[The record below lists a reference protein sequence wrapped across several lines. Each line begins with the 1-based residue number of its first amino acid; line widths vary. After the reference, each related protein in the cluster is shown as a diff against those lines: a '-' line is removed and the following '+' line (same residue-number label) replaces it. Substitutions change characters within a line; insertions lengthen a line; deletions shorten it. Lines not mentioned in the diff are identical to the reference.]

1 MTSIE
6 EKLDKLVEEGDQDGF
21 RRFVRELSSEERSK
35 LSKRAKKWFKK
46 ASHGSVGPRA
56 NNPNS
61 YGWTWDMGEG
71 GLTVATSAVLTI
83 CSGEDLSSIDF
94 PVSVSGFIDWDLLS
108 ELRPSGLEDI
118 GDVLL
123 ASSSN
128 FFPVVRKLMKL
139 GLCRKPV
146 GDAYLVA
153 LIGSPYMAHNP
164 DGKWRLLRDT
174 FLENPDMIEDIYRLF
189 EVEGNQENS
198 LASVDK
204 YSASENN
211 WQNTLLYL
219 CKEGHLSRERLLD
232 ESLAALL
239 RDFIQFRAGWFSRF
253 HEALEPT
260 YNERKEREEAYLKLL
275 GSSIPPT
282 VSFALKALK
291 QIQAKMPI
299 KALYLDRYLSP
310 ALAARSKSSAMAALA
325 LVEKTIKKDAE
336 YRTRGLILAAE
347 SLGHETPEVA
357 EKVVSLLKAYGNPD
371 DADLTRA
378 VASRLALVP
387 VSVQASIESW
397 LKAGAGASARTEPVE
412 TRVETSSVSLHYE
425 FDPHASDGYP
435 FAFVSPVEPIE
446 SIDELIEK
454 AAYCLENIEDVAE
467 FERVLDAMA
476 RLPVVRDA
484 EFKKNTGALKKR
496 ALHFR
501 DANHFSTPLF
511 KRVMAGGLY
520 GWLTEPVNPS
530 PYPPDS
536 FEFEFWD
543 SASDLFRGRFEAI
556 LRRVAEDVLAP
567 VLSSPTHSQGW
578 LDADA
583 LRRRVDCYRELDLV
597 PDDSDLILAIFRT
610 ASIDDFSKV
619 LGEWVEKNEKVK
631 AAIAY
636 LKQSPRENLKMD
648 YGYLVTEK
656 DNYPAARWLYFSTP
670 RLREV
675 CFRVNKGYAAEC
687 IDWMEV
693 AHYRLTASLEVLME
707 SGAPL
712 GEFAYKLMGT
722 GLIVAEARC
731 CSLARESM
739 IIAIEEGRLSVPD
752 LAATLRAFL
761 HSEKTKPR
769 RLAESLKEVARVSD
783 LHADAVCQ
791 VIEATLNG
799 DGRQAPRGLSYLL
812 EFYLELLSQ
821 LGATLTSEGTR
832 SYLASVEVS
841 GKTGKLIK
849 RLLL

>member
-1 MTSIE
+1 MTAIE
-6 EKLDKLVEEGDQDGF
+6 EKLDKLVEAGDQEGF
-21 RRFVRELSSEERSK
+21 RRFVRERSSEEHSQ

-46 ASHGSVGPRA
+46 ASHGSVGPR
-56 NNPNS
+56 PNKPGS
-61 YGWTWDMGEG
+61 YGWNWDMGDDS
-71 GLTVATSAVLTI
+71 LAVATGAVLTF
-83 CSGEDLSSIDF
+83 CSGEELSSLDF
-94 PVSVSGFIDWDLLS
+94 PVSVRDFIDWDLLV
-108 ELRPSGLEDI
+108 ELKPPGLDAI

-123 ASSSN
+123 ESSTN
-128 FFPVVRKLMKL
+128 FFPVVRKMMKL

-189 EVEGNQENS
+189 EVEGDQENS

-204 YSASENN
+204 YSAPENN

-219 CKEGHLSRERLLD
+219 CKEGHLNRERLLD

-260 YNERKEREEAYLKLL
+260 YNERKEREETYLKLL

-291 QIQAKMPI
+291 QIQAKLPI
-299 KALYLDRYLSP
+299 KGEYLDRYLAP

-325 LVEKTIKKDAE
+325 LVEKTIKKDVG
-336 YRTRGLILAAE
+336 YRSPGLILAAE
-347 SLGHETPEVA
+347 SLCHETPEVA

-371 DADLTRA
+371 DAELSQA
-378 VASRLALVP
+378 VASRLELAP
-387 VSVQASIESW
+387 VSVQASIEGW
-397 LKAGAGASARTEPVE
+397 LQSSSAPTPVRKVETGASK
-412 TRVETSSVSLHYE
+412 SIHYE

-435 FAFVSPVEPIE
+435 LAFVSPVEPIE

-496 ALHFR
+496 ALQFR
-501 DANHFSTPLF
+501 DANHFSTPFF
-511 KRVMAGGLY
+511 KRVMAGGFY
-520 GWLTEPVNPS
+520 GWLTQPVNPS

-543 SASDLFRGRFEAI
+543 AASDLFRGRFEAI
-556 LRRVAEDVLAP
+556 LKRVAEDVHAP
-567 VLSSPTHSQGW
+567 VLSTPTHSQGW
-578 LDADA
+578 IDADV
-583 LRRRVDCYRELDLV
+583 LRRRVALYRELDLL
-597 PDDSDLILAIFRT
+597 PDDNDLILAIFRT
-610 ASIDDFSKV
+610 ASLDDFSEV
-619 LGEWVEKNEKVK
+619 LGDWSKKSDRVK

-636 LKQSPRENLKMD
+636 LKLSPRENLKLAN
-648 YGYLVTEK
+648 GYLITEK
-656 DNYPAARWLYFSTP
+656 DSYPAARWLYFSIP

-675 CFRVNKGYAAEC
+675 CYRVNKGYAAEC

-693 AHYRLTASLEVLME
+693 AHYRLAASLEVLME

-731 CSLARESM
+731 CSLAREAM
-739 IIAIEEGRLSVPD
+739 IIAIEDKRLSVID
-752 LAATLRAFL
+752 LAETVRAFL
-761 HSEKTKPR
+761 HSERTKPR

-783 LHADAVCQ
+783 LHADAVRQ
-791 VIEATLNG
+791 VIEATLVG
-799 DGRQAPRGLSYLL
+799 DGKQAPRGLSYLL
-812 EFYLELLSQ
+812 EFYLELLIQ
-821 LGATLTSEGTR
+821 CGATLTSEETR

-841 GKTGKLIK
+841 GKTAKLIK

>member
-1 MTSIE
+1 MTSNE
-6 EKLDKLVEEGDQDGF
+6 EKLDKLVEEGDQEGF
-21 RRFVRELSSEERSK
+21 RRFVRGISLEERGQ

-46 ASHGSVGPRA
+46 ASHGIVGPRP

-61 YGWTWDMGEG
+61 YGWTWDMGEDS
-71 GLTVATSAVLTI
+71 LTVASSAVLTI

-94 PVSVSGFIDWDLLS
+94 PFSVSDFIDWDLLS

-128 FFPVVRKLMKL
+128 YFPVVRKLMKL

-153 LIGSPYMAHNP
+153 LIGSPYMAQNP

-189 EVEGNQENS
+189 EVEGDQENS

-219 CKEGHLSRERLLD
+219 CKEGHLSRDRLLD

-260 YNERKEREEAYLKLL
+260 YNERKEREETYLRLL

-291 QIQAKMPI
+291 QIQAKLPI
-299 KALYLDRYLSP
+299 KGEYLDRYLSP
-310 ALAARSKSSAMAALA
+310 ALAARSKSSALTALA
-325 LVEKTIKKDAE
+325 LLEKTIKKDAE

-357 EKVVSLLKAYGNPD
+357 EKVVSLLKAHGNPD
-371 DADLTRA
+371 DAELTRA
-378 VASRLALVP
+378 VASRLELAP
-387 VSVQASIESW
+387 VSVQASIEGW
-397 LKAGAGASARTEPVE
+397 LKTDAGALAKSVE
-412 TRVETSSVSLHYE
+412 NRVETSSLSLHYE
-425 FDPHASDGYP
+425 FDSHASDGYP

-476 RLPVVRDA
+476 RLPVVRGA

-496 ALHFR
+496 AIKVR
-501 DANHFSTPLF
+501 DSQSFSVQLLSRLIAGAILAWIEPESAADFDKRRFGMVCDLYNYRLEALANRISSGIYLPLLSTPSHE
-511 KRVMAGGLY
+511 K
-520 GWLTEPVNPS
+520 GWLAPE
-530 PYPPDS
+530 
-536 FEFEFWD
+536 
-543 SASDLFRGRFEAI
+543 I
-556 LRRVAEDVLAP
+556 LTSRLARYKEQKQIPNQYDV
-567 VLSSPTHSQGW
+567 
-578 LDADA
+578 
-583 LRRRVDCYRELDLV
+583 
-597 PDDSDLILAIFRT
+597 ILAIFRT
-610 ASIDDFSKV
+610 TDFD
-619 LGEWVEKNEKVK
+619 VESNLDSRFIEENSLLK
-631 AAIAY
+631 AATVF
-636 LKQSPRENLKMD
+636 LKNYNPRENLNLGDGSIFSERDQYSM
-648 YGYLVTEK
+648 
-656 DNYPAARWLYFSTP
+656 ARWLYFSTP
-670 RLREV
+670 RLRET
-675 CFRVNKGYAAEC
+675 CYRVNKGYAALC
-687 IDWMEV
+687 IAFMDV
-693 AHYRLTASLEVLME
+693 ANYRLAASLEVLME

-731 CSLARESM
+731 CGLAREAM

-783 LHADAVCQ
+783 LHADAVLQ
-791 VIEATLNG
+791 VIEATLIG

-812 EFYLELLSQ
+812 ELYLELLIQ
-821 LGATLTSEGTR
+821 CGATLENEETR
-832 SYLASVEVS
+832 NYLASVEVS